1 MQHQTV
7 LSGADRRTLLRLALI
22 SGSVVV
28 FSQVYLSALT
38 TGFRISAA
46 PVIYPI
52 LLMRLDDGRRRP
64 TAGIAAFLAVLAVR
78 CAIACA
84 QGVSLAA
91 ALIQEY
97 HGGLFYLCYDAILC
111 LLISDRRSVRPPRLF
126 FSLFLCDM
134 ASNLLDFLTSGDI
147 VPADI
152 FDASAVVGVV
162 AAGLALALIRAL
174 AACTVLWILSLRE
187 QVLIHRQEAE
197 RYRQLFVMAADLKTE
212 LYFLK
217 KDAEDIEKVTMNAYR
232 VYERL
237 SELPEQKDMAA
248 LSLSVARDMHEIKKD
263 NLRIIRGLESEV
275 EGAYNQREMRL
286 SELLELL
293 SVSTRQMLG
302 AQQSG
307 IRLICRCETDLVVR
321 EHYRL
326 LSILKNLVMNAVEAI
341 QSGKGHG
348 TVEVDCRTEGE
359 YLTVCVT
366 DDGPGIPPRVLPYL
380 FRLGYSTKF
389 DSQTGD
395 VNRGVGLPAVK
406 AIAEELGGEV
416 TVVPDMAAGAA
427 FRVQLS
433 LALLEGG
440 CHEDLYRGG

>member
-1 MQHQTV
+1 MQNQTV
-7 LSGADRRTLLRLALI
+7 LAGADRRTLLHLALI
-22 SGSVVV
+22 AGSVVV
-28 FSQVYLSALT
+28 FSQVYLSAPT
-38 TGFRISAA
+38 TSFRISAA

-52 LLMRLDDGRRRP
+52 LLIRLDDGRRRP
-64 TAGIAAFLAVLAVR
+64 AAGVATFLTVLAVR
-78 CAIACA
+78 CAIVCA
-84 QGVSLAA
+84 QGVPPVT
-91 ALIQEY
+91 ALMQEY

-111 LLISDRRSVRPPRLF
+111 LLISDRRFVRPLRLF
-126 FSLFLCDM
+126 SSLFLCDM
-134 ASNLLDFLTSGDI
+134 VSNLLDFLTSGNS
-147 VPADI
+147 VPAGIPDV
-152 FDASAVVGVV
+152 SAVVRI
-162 AAGLALALIRAL
+162 AEAGLALALARAL
-174 AACTVLWILSLRE
+174 AASVVLRLLSLRE
-187 QVLIHRQEAE
+187 QVLIHQQETA

-275 EGAYNQREMRL
+275 EGAYSQREMRL

-302 AQQSG
+302 AQQG
-307 IRLICRCETDLVVR
+307 DIRLVCHCVTDLIVR

-341 QSGKGHG
+341 QSGEGRG
-348 TVEVDCRTEGE
+348 TVEVNCRIEGE
-359 YLTVCVT
+359 YLTICVT

-389 DSQTGD
+389 DSQTGN
-395 VNRGVGLPAVK
+395 VSRGVGLPAVK

-416 TVVPDMAAGAA
+416 TVVPDAAVGAA
-427 FRVQLS
+427 FRVRLS
-433 LALLEGG
+433 LVLL
-440 CHEDLYRGG
+440 